1 MTERVLVTGA
11 TGFVGSALVARL
23 LTCQSKQVI
32 AVVRQKKV
40 NFPPEVLVSTV
51 SESRAVA
58 ELSLENVSSIV
69 HCAARVHI
77 MQDSSID
84 PLADFREVNVNFT
97 LALARKAAE
106 SGVKRF
112 IFISSIKVNG
122 ECTPPGRPY
131 HADDIPE
138 PKDPY
143 GISKM
148 EAEQGL
154 KNIAKELG
162 IEVVIIRPVIVY
174 GPGVKANFHSMM
186 SWLNKG
192 VPLPFGAIRNK
203 RSLVSLDNLI
213 DLIVTCLDHPGA
225 ANQTFMV
232 SDGEDVSTTEL
243 LIRMGMALGKP
254 ARLISVPTIFLNIGA
269 ALVGR
274 KDIAQRLSGSLQ
286 VDIRK
291 TRELVGWSPNT
302 TLDEGLAK
310 TAEAFRSGT
319 DYLR

>member
-1 MTERVLVTGA
+1 MNERVLVTGA
-11 TGFVGSALVARL
+11 TGFVGAALVSRL

-32 AVVRQKKV
+32 AVVRQKNV
-40 NFPPEVLVSTV
+40 SFPPEVSVSTV
-51 SESRAVA
+51 SERNAVA
-58 ELSLENVSSIV
+58 ELSLDNVSSIV
-69 HCAARVHI
+69 HCAARVHV
-77 MQDSSID
+77 MKDTSVD
-84 PLADFREVNVNFT
+84 PLADFREVNVDFT

-122 ECTPPGRPY
+122 ECTPLGRPY
-131 HADDIPE
+131 QADDIPA

-154 KNIAKELG
+154 RGIAEELG

-192 VPLPFGAIRNK
+192 VPLPFGAIHNK

-213 DLIVTCLDHPGA
+213 DLIIICLDHPGA

-243 LIRMGMALGKP
+243 LIRMGKALGKP
-254 ARLISVPTIFLNIGA
+254 ARLISVPSILLDIGA
-269 ALVGR
+269 GLVGR

-291 TRELVGWSPNT
+291 TRELLGWSPST

-310 TAEAFRSGT
+310 TAEAFRSGS
-319 DYLR
+319 D

>member
-1 MTERVLVTGA
+1 MNERVLVTGA
-11 TGFVGSALVARL
+11 TGFVGSALVSRL

-32 AVVRQKKV
+32 AVVRQKNV
-40 NFPPEVLVSTV
+40 SFPPEVSVSTV
-51 SESRAVA
+51 SERNAVA
-58 ELSLENVSSIV
+58 ELSLDNVSSIV
-69 HCAARVHI
+69 HCAARVHV
-77 MQDSSID
+77 MKDTSID
-84 PLADFREVNVNFT
+84 PLADFREVNVDFT

-112 IFISSIKVNG
+112 IFISSVKVNG

-131 HADDIPE
+131 QADDIPA

-154 KNIAKELG
+154 RGIAEELG
-162 IEVVIIRPVIVY
+162 IEVVVIRPVIVY
-174 GPGVKANFHSMM
+174 GPGVKANFYSMM

-192 VPLPFGAIRNK
+192 VPLPFGAIHNK
-203 RSLVSLDNLI
+203 RSLVSLDNLV
-213 DLIVTCLDHPGA
+213 DLIITCLDHPGA

-243 LIRMGMALGKP
+243 LIRMGKALGKP
-254 ARLISVPTIFLNIGA
+254 ARLISVPSILLDIGA
-269 ALVGR
+269 GLVGR
-274 KDIAQRLSGSLQ
+274 KDIAQRLNGSLQ

-291 TRELVGWSPNT
+291 TRELVGWSPST

-310 TAEAFRSGT
+310 TAEAFRSGS
-319 DYLR
+319 D